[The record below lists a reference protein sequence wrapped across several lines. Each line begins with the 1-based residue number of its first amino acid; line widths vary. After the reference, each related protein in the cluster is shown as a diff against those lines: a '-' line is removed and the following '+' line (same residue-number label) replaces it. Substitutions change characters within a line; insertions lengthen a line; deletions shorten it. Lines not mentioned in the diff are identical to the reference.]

1 MIYNRIYYIIAAVVC
16 FFTSLFGGPK
26 DAKQIEA
33 KQYEIYEGGSCQ
45 LENGRIA
52 IHDPSI
58 MELDN
63 GEYYIFGTHCTAA
76 KSSDLINWTSIAS
89 GTGDLNRLLVPE
101 GKTLRE
107 VFAEPLSWTDA
118 YQTVN
123 KYPENEWQTN
133 IWAADVIYNPEMDKY
148 CYYASCSVWGTPAS
162 VIWMATSDNI
172 EGPYE
177 YEDTVVYSGFNN
189 KNVKNEYIRE
199 NSLHFSFTN
208 IDKLLKNGTFRV
220 DDVVNAPWFDAEG
233 NYDHT
238 IYPNCIDPAL
248 FYDKDGNLWMT
259 YGSFFGGTYIMP
271 INEKTGMPDYKY
283 MKGHADY
290 DMYFGKKL
298 FNPNHYNDLSG
309 EGPYIIYDEISD
321 YYYMFVTYKGL
332 NALGGYNIRQFRSK
346 TVDGL
351 YYDSIG
357 NTALDWAD
365 SGIKLFGNYQFSSND
380 VAYLSGGH
388 CSAVTTS
395 DGKIL
400 LAYHTRFNNGTD
412 GFETR
417 IRQLVRTRN
426 GWLTALPFEYID
438 DAAED
443 VAFTKEIVSGEYE
456 FVAHGNISNTCDTWA
471 EVDNI
476 IAPTQTITLNSDGT
490 ISALRVYESIRNNTK
505 ASYKDGNG
513 IWKLIDGTPY
523 IQITVDDV
531 VYEGVLSI
539 QKDES
544 RDHKERIVF
553 SLIGNN
559 NEAVWGVKK

>member
-1 MIYNRIYYIIAAVVC
+1 MIYNRIFYIVAAVVC

-26 DAKQIEA
+26 DAKRIETR
-33 KQYEIYEGGSCQ
+33 QYEIYEGGSCQ

-58 MELDN
+58 MELSN

-76 KSSDLINWTSIAS
+76 KSSDLVSWTSVAS
-89 GTGDLNRLLVPE
+89 GTGDLNRMLVPE

-107 VFAEPLSWTDA
+107 VIAEPLSWTDA

-123 KYPENEWQTN
+123 NYPENGWQTN
-133 IWAADVIYNPEMDKY
+133 IWAADVIYNPKMEKY

-172 EGPYE
+172 EGPYK
-177 YEDTVVYSGFNN
+177 YEDTIVYSGFNN
-189 KNVKNEYIRE
+189 RTVKNEYIRE

-208 IDKLLKNGTFRV
+208 IDKLLKRGIFKL
-220 DDVVNAPWFDAEG
+220 DDVVNAPWFNAEG

-238 IYPNCIDPAL
+238 VYPNCIDPAL

-271 INEKTGMPDYKY
+271 MNEKTGMPDYKY
-283 MKGHADY
+283 MKEHDDY

-309 EGPYIIYDEISD
+309 EGPYIIYDEVSD

-346 TVDGL
+346 TPDGL
-351 YYDSIG
+351 YYDTVG

-365 SGIKLFGNYQFSSND
+365 SGIKLFGNYQFNSND
-380 VAYLSGGH
+380 IAYLSGGH
-388 CSAVTTS
+388 CSAMTTS

-412 GFETR
+412 NYETR
-417 IRQLVRTRN
+417 IRQLVRTQN
-426 GWLTALPFEYID
+426 GWLTALPFEYLGD
-438 DAAED
+438 TVGDM
-443 VAFTKEIVSGEYE
+443 AFTNENICGEYE
-456 FVAHGNISNTCDTWA
+456 FIAHGNISNTCDVWA
-471 EVDNI
+471 DVDNI
-476 IAPTQTITLNSDGT
+476 IAPTQSITLNREGT
-490 ISALRVYESIRNNTK
+490 ISNLRVYESVRNNTK
-505 ASYKDGNG
+505 VSYKDVEGV
-513 IWKLIDGTPY
+513 WKLIDGTPY
-523 IQITVDDV
+523 IQMTIDGVC
-531 VYEGVLSI
+531 YEGVLSI

-544 RDHKERIVF
+544 RGHKERIVF

-559 NEAVWGVKK
+559 NETLWGVKQ

>member
-1 MIYNRIYYIIAAVVC
+1 MIYNRLFYIIAAVVC
-16 FFTSLFGGPK
+16 FFTSLFGGPQN
-26 DAKQIEA
+26 AKQIEA
-33 KQYEIYEGGSCQ
+33 KQYEILEGGSCQ

-58 MELDN
+58 MELSN
-63 GEYYIFGTHCTAA
+63 GEYYIFGTHCAVA
-76 KSSDLINWTSIAS
+76 KSNDLVNWTSVAS
-89 GTGDLNRLLVPE
+89 GVGDLNRLLVPE

-107 VFAEPLSWTDA
+107 VLAEPLSWTDA
-118 YQTVN
+118 YQVVN
-123 KYPENEWQTN
+123 NYPENGWQTN
-133 IWAADVIYNPEMDKY
+133 VWAADVIYNPKMDKY

-177 YEDTVVYSGFNN
+177 YEDAVVYSGFNN
-189 KNVKNEYIRE
+189 RTVKNEYTRE
-199 NSLHFSFTN
+199 NSLHFTFTN
-208 IDKLLKNGTFRV
+208 IDKLLKNGTFKM
-220 DDVVNAPWFDAEG
+220 DDVVNAPWFNEEG

-238 IYPNCIDPAL
+238 VYPNCIDPAL

-271 INEKTGMPDYKY
+271 MNERTGLPDYKY
-283 MKGHADY
+283 MEEHDDY

-309 EGPYIIYDEISD
+309 EGPYIIYDEVSD

-346 TVDGL
+346 TPDGL
-351 YYDSIG
+351 YYDAVG

-365 SGIKLFGNYQFSSND
+365 SGIKLFGNYKFNVND

-388 CSAVTTS
+388 CSAMITS

-412 GFETR
+412 GYETR
-417 IRQLVRTRN
+417 IRQLVRTQD
-426 GWLTALPFEYID
+426 GWLTALPFEYLGDTITNLSFT
-438 DAAED
+438 AET
-443 VAFTKEIVSGEYE
+443 VCGEYE
-456 FVAHGNISNTCDTWA
+456 FIAHGNISNTCESWA
-471 EVDNI
+471 DVDNI
-476 IAPTQTITLNSDGT
+476 IAPTQIITLNTDGT
-490 ISALRVYESIRNNTK
+490 ISNLKVYESVRNNTK
-505 ASYKDGNG
+505 VSYKDTQGK
-513 IWKLIDGTPY
+513 WKLVDGTPY
-523 IQITVDDV
+523 IQITIDGVK
-531 VYEGVLSI
+531 YEGTLHI
-539 QKDES
+539 QKDETK
-544 RDHKERIVF
+544 DHRERIVF

-559 NEAVWGVKK
+559 NETIWGVKQ